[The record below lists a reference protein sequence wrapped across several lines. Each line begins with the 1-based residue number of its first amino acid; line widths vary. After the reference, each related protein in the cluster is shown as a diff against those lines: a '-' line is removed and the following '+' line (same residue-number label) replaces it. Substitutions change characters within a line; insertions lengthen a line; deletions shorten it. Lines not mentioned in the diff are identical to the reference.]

1 MASRIRARVSER
13 TRGSLLMTLDT
24 VLGETLA
31 RSATSWMVTAAGL
44 KLVANVRNL
53 ETLLIV

>member
-1 MASRIRARVSER
+1 
-13 TRGSLLMTLDT
+13 
-24 VLGETLA
+24 LGETLA